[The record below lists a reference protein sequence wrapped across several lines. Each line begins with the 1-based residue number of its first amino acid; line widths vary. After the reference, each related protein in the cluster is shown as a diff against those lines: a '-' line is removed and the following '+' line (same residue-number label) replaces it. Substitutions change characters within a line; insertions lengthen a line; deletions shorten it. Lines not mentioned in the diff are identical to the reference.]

1 MNGPKGIS
9 EKCGRDRGWLS
20 SFFSSLIPSRTERT
34 ESVTTH
40 TTATMMTMTRIKTK
54 AQSVGLLTLQAKV
67 TLRDKTVESEQRAPY
82 LPESCAH
89 SCRITAFSFPFKG
102 HLVSHSC

>member
-34 ESVTTH
+34 ESVNSNDDDNDKNKNKSSECGASDTTGKGDLEGQDS
-40 TTATMMTMTRIKTK
+40 R
-54 AQSVGLLTLQAKV
+54 VGA
-67 TLRDKTVESEQRAPY
+67 ESS
-82 LPESCAH
+82 LPA
-89 SCRITAFSFPFKG
+89 
-102 HLVSHSC
+102 